1 MDMEKRKIFGLVA
14 LAPFALGVLLAGC
27 GSDEVSGTT
36 NPLTEVSSSSALT
49 PAYVDPA
56 TGTSFY
62 YDANGNLY
70 YFDASG
76 NIVYVA
82 VTVESSSSSVVVDP
96 NSSASIDLS
105 SSSTDLLSS
114 SSAGIVYY
122 TDELGIYYYDANGI
136 KVYLTSVVTSSSS
149 VETVLSSS
157 SVETIVSSSSV
168 EAVVSS
174 SSNWWDLSSS
184 SVTVVSSSSV
194 IASGNCGTTAPEIVY
209 TTSGVTVTSDN
220 GGVVV
225 NGSIVTINCSGSYS
239 VSGTTSNGQ
248 IIVET
253 ASTDTGNVY
262 LYLKGITMTNT
273 SDAPIY
279 VKNAEKTFL
288 VMESG
293 TTNTFT
299 DASTRA
305 SGTDTAGACIYSK
318 DDLTLKGTGTLK
330 VYGKYNNGIHTT
342 NDLRVRETPTII
354 VEAVNNALKGK
365 EMVDIENGTFNLT
378 TTSGDGIKAD
388 STDDTSKDSI
398 YITAGTFTI
407 KAGADGIQAYNSVRI
422 LGGTFTITAGTG
434 VANTTKTESQG
445 GGSTSTE
452 DDSSLKGIKAG
463 SNVTISGGTFTIH
476 TEEDAI
482 HSNHVVN
489 INNGFFSIIG
499 RRGAHADDTLNV
511 NGGTFVVTNS
521 YEGLEAYVI
530 NMNGGVS
537 AIYATDDGWNASN
550 GSSAGTINVTG
561 GYHYVKTGSGD
572 TDGIDSNGDIN
583 LKGGVLV
590 IEAGGNII
598 DKGDNNNTVNYTGGI
613 LLGFGSQVEGTP
625 SSGNPVCYSGTVNSG
640 SRFSIAPSSTVLST
654 YTMTQSASKVIYI
667 NSANTGSSGY
677 TGGTYTAGTETK
689 FGSYGTYGEG
699 GTISGGT
706 SVTMS
711 TCTTSG
717 PGGW

>member
-36 NPLTEVSSSSALT
+36 TPEVSSSSALT

-82 VTVESSSSSVVVDP
+82 VTVESS
-96 NSSASIDLS
+96 S

-157 SVETIVSSSSV
+157 SVETI
-168 EAVVSS
+168 VSS

-342 NDLRVRETPTII
+342 NDLRVR
-354 VEAVNNALKGK
+354 
-365 EMVDIENGTFNLT
+365 
-378 TTSGDGIKAD
+378 
-388 STDDTSKDSI
+388 
-398 YITAGTFTI
+398 
-407 KAGADGIQAYNSVRI
+407 
-422 LGGTFTITAGTG
+422 
-434 VANTTKTESQG
+434 
-445 GGSTSTE
+445 
-452 DDSSLKGIKAG
+452 
-463 SNVTISGGTFTIH
+463 
-476 TEEDAI
+476 
-482 HSNHVVN
+482 
-489 INNGFFSIIG
+489 
-499 RRGAHADDTLNV
+499 
-511 NGGTFVVTNS
+511 
-521 YEGLEAYVI
+521 
-530 NMNGGVS
+530 
-537 AIYATDDGWNASN
+537 
-550 GSSAGTINVTG
+550 
-561 GYHYVKTGSGD
+561 
-572 TDGIDSNGDIN
+572 
-583 LKGGVLV
+583 
-590 IEAGGNII
+590 
-598 DKGDNNNTVNYTGGI
+598 
-613 LLGFGSQVEGTP
+613 
-625 SSGNPVCYSGTVNSG
+625 
-640 SRFSIAPSSTVLST
+640 
-654 YTMTQSASKVIYI
+654 
-667 NSANTGSSGY
+667 
-677 TGGTYTAGTETK
+677 
-689 FGSYGTYGEG
+689 
-699 GTISGGT
+699 
-706 SVTMS
+706 
-711 TCTTSG
+711 
-717 PGGW
+717 

>member
-1 MDMEKRKIFGLVA
+1 
-14 LAPFALGVLLAGC
+14 
-27 GSDEVSGTT
+27 
-36 NPLTEVSSSSALT
+36 
-49 PAYVDPA
+49 
-56 TGTSFY
+56 
-62 YDANGNLY
+62 
-70 YFDASG
+70 
-76 NIVYVA
+76 
-82 VTVESSSSSVVVDP
+82 
-96 NSSASIDLS
+96 
-105 SSSTDLLSS
+105 
-114 SSAGIVYY
+114 
-122 TDELGIYYYDANGI
+122 
-136 KVYLTSVVTSSSS
+136 
-149 VETVLSSS
+149 
-157 SVETIVSSSSV
+157 
-168 EAVVSS
+168 
-174 SSNWWDLSSS
+174 
-184 SVTVVSSSSV
+184 
-194 IASGNCGTTAPEIVY
+194 
-209 TTSGVTVTSDN
+209 
-220 GGVVV
+220 
-225 NGSIVTINCSGSYS
+225 IVTINCSGSYS

-378 TTSGDGIKAD
+378 TTSGDGIKVD

-422 LGGTFTITAGTG
+422 LGGTFTITTGTG

-445 GGSTSTE
+445 NVSTSTE

-489 INNGFFSIIG
+489 INNGSFSIIG

-717 PGGW
+717 PGGGW

>member
-1 MDMEKRKIFGLVA
+1 MEKRKIFGLLA
-14 LAPFALGVLLAGC
+14 LAPFALGALLAGC
-27 GSDEVSGTT
+27 GSDDVSGTT
-36 NPLTEVSSSSALT
+36 TPEVSSSSVALT

-168 EAVVSS
+168 ET
-174 SSNWWDLSSS
+174 
-184 SVTVVSSSSV
+184 VTSSSSV

-342 NDLRVRETPTII
+342 NDLRVRETPTLI

-378 TTSGDGIKAD
+378 TTSGDGIKVD

-489 INNGFFSIIG
+489 INNGSFSIIG